1 MSELQSDVPEEK
13 ISRPLIDTPAN
24 GTSQQSGL
32 RDFVPRDESESKL
45 AEQAQLRRDALSLG
59 ELQGD
64 IDLGSEFSFDI
75 GSEFGSE
82 FARDAPEL
90 KIPPGF
96 RSFIRSEDVKSDIS
110 DDEKKSQSLLDTVNI
125 LGAPPFEAPGF
136 NIQIVSELIRRHT
149 NIFGQLTRQDQ
160 LTKELQSLLERGLT
174 TSLTSN
180 EPGVNSQGVLSTLS
194 SGIQDAEVDIDD
206 PEDINEVAERVLSN
220 IISQQALEELSIQ
233 PQRRRV
239 SEILTNIFGGPFLNE
254 LRNNDNL
261 SGDELIRISDLFRDE
276 LESEFSRGAN
286 RQDLVNTRQGIS
298 QIADERLRQVLLS
311 QVGNFASDL
320 LNIEQQTATS
330 IPGQIQPLSG
340 SRGIVLHRD
349 SLDALSS
356 VINDNVIMAQDN
368 PEVTL
373 NLARAVN
380 TALEQNNIH
389 ILKDGR
395 RIRPE
400 IKIKTES
407 GQQKNPDDILREI
420 SNLSEMLSQSTNTF
434 FHFPVVAEGRRL
446 TPDDIGRQ
454 LVDDVRNATLRK
466 EKRRRRGQLLAAHPS
481 KVVELGDITIKI
493 MKSEGGSEMVIE
505 IYPNA
510 KLGDLMKLANR
521 LRMSNGILEDSSGKT
536 LLNITSDHS
545 NVTIQKIVHVILQ
558 QQKSHAGK
566 TIIILYKPQTIVGG
580 SYLAGALSL
589 TDTYVGSHPK
599 MRDFIPS
606 SGIPIH
612 NKLVTVANI
621 PISSLHHVGGILKL
635 PVSVSGRQIDVPQN
649 DFMFQVICE
658 DGMANHGGTIVENI
672 SIPARG

>member
-1 MSELQSDVPEEK
+1 MY
-13 ISRPLIDTPAN
+13 R
-24 GTSQQSGL
+24 
-32 RDFVPRDESESKL
+32 
-45 AEQAQLRRDALSLG
+45 
-59 ELQGD
+59 
-64 IDLGSEFSFDI
+64 
-75 GSEFGSE
+75 
-82 FARDAPEL
+82 
-90 KIPPGF
+90 
-96 RSFIRSEDVKSDIS
+96 
-110 DDEKKSQSLLDTVNI
+110 
-125 LGAPPFEAPGF
+125 
-136 NIQIVSELIRRHT
+136 
-149 NIFGQLTRQDQ
+149 
-160 LTKELQSLLERGLT
+160 
-174 TSLTSN
+174 
-180 EPGVNSQGVLSTLS
+180 
-194 SGIQDAEVDIDD
+194 
-206 PEDINEVAERVLSN
+206 
-220 IISQQALEELSIQ
+220 EELSIQ

-320 LNIEQQTATS
+320 LNIEQQTSTS

-558 QQKSHAGK
+558 QQK
-566 TIIILYKPQTIVGG
+566 
-580 SYLAGALSL
+580 
-589 TDTYVGSHPK
+589 
-599 MRDFIPS
+599 
-606 SGIPIH
+606 
-612 NKLVTVANI
+612 
-621 PISSLHHVGGILKL
+621 
-635 PVSVSGRQIDVPQN
+635 
-649 DFMFQVICE
+649 
-658 DGMANHGGTIVENI
+658 
-672 SIPARG
+672 